1 MRTASVMSVSLQPGI
16 SAQVTRIAKE
26 EKRTVSDVFR
36 EALREYTAARVLR
49 DVRKQARKT
58 AKKLKIKPED
68 IESLIDF
75 GRH

>member
-16 SAQVTRIAKE
+16 SAQVARIAKE

-36 EALREYTAARVLR
+36 EALREYAATRVLR
-49 DVRKQARKT
+49 DIRKQASKT

-68 IESLIDF
+68 IESLIDL